1 MNLKLLFFIALI
13 TISSFAQNKNK
24 TIGFKE
30 NKGQIIDQKGKP
42 NNAVKYLLNSGGLN
56 VQLRKNGFSYDVYE
70 AKKHPINHSHDEK
83 KKPLPFP
90 SKDNEKLP
98 DYTLEYQFHRIDI
111 DFVNSNPKVEF
122 ITEEKSLDYD
132 NYYNVP
138 NKPEGVLMVHQ
149 YKQIT
154 YKNIYPNIDVVF
166 SVPKDTLKT
175 VEYNFVVHPKG
186 KISDIQLKF
195 SGAQTELVDNKIRM
209 QCSFWRNGRNT
220 SCQLD

>member
-1 MNLKLLFFIALI
+1 MKQKIFLLLLFIV
-13 TISSFAQNKNK
+13 TSSFAQNKNK

-56 VQLRKNGFSYDVYE
+56 VQLKKNGFSYDIYE
-70 AKKHPINHSHDEK
+70 VKKHPIDHSHNEK
-83 KKPLPFP
+83 SKPLPFP
-90 SKDNEKLP
+90 SKDNDKLP
-98 DYTLEYQFHRIDI
+98 DYTIESLFHRIDI
-111 DFVNSNPKVEF
+111 DFLNSNPKVEL

-195 SGAQTELVDNKIRM
+195 SGPKQNWLTTKSE
-209 QCSFWRNGRNT
+209 
-220 SCQLD
+220 